1 MKKETAKEVKLEI
14 KRMLDWMAKQ
24 ELDDDQISEVVDT
37 LVNHKQT
44 VFLTGL
50 GRSGKKAEC
59 FAVRLRNLE
68 YDVRILRET
77 TAPPVRK
84 GDLFIV
90 VSRSGEHETK
100 QAAMAKDNGAKV
112 IAVTANS
119 NSTLAKLAD
128 IKFIIPGR
136 SKKIDTSL
144 SYTEIRMKGEPVLP
158 LGTGFEDF
166 AMIVLDS
173 IAIQL
178 AVIQGKAEKDL
189 EEGHKNIQ

>member
-1 MKKETAKEVKLEI
+1 MLRWMIDQEI
-14 KRMLDWMAKQ
+14 
-24 ELDDDQISEVVDT
+24 DDDQIFEVVEA
-37 LVNHKQT
+37 LVDFEQT

-59 FAVRLRNLE
+59 FAVRLRNLG
-68 YDVRILRET
+68 YDVRVLRET
-77 TAPPVRK
+77 TTPPVKK

-100 QAAMAKDNGAKV
+100 KAATAKDIGAKV
-112 IAVTANS
+112 IAVTS
-119 NSTLAKLAD
+119 NIKSTLARTAH
-128 IKFIIPGR
+128 IKFIIPDR

-144 SYTEIRMKGEPVLP
+144 SYTEIRMRGEPVLP

-166 AMIVLDS
+166 AMVVLDS

-178 AVIQGKAEKDL
+178 AVMQGKAEKDL
-189 EEGHKNIQ
+189 EKGHLNVE